1 LTHKNK
7 NQKIKTTLSR
17 GLSLEDRDEISGLDF
32 QPLSAQVLQHL
43 AGFEP
48 PGAAPNLSLKK
59 AHFATG
65 FS

>member
-1 LTHKNK
+1 MSQL
-7 NQKIKTTLSR
+7 

-48 PGAAPNLSLKK
+48 PGAAPNLSPILQQ
-59 AHFATG
+59 ALVSAG
-65 FS
+65 DGL